1 MHIEILWQESGKFPQ
16 FNVALCKVAG
26 AEPFLTVKGCRIVQ
40 GSKGEFV
47 SWPATKNEKTG
58 KYWNH
63 VYAGEAFATHILT
76 LAKAALPGTA
86 RGVSRKAADDADEI
100 PF

>member
-1 MHIEILWQESGKFPQ
+1 MHIDIIWQDSGKFPQ
-16 FNVALCKVAG
+16 FNVALCKVQG

-58 KYWNH
+58 KYWSH
-63 VYAGEAFATHILT
+63 VWAGEAFAAHILT
-76 LAKAALPGTA
+76 LAKAALPKTA
-86 RGVSRKAADDADEI
+86 RGTSRPADDDDQI